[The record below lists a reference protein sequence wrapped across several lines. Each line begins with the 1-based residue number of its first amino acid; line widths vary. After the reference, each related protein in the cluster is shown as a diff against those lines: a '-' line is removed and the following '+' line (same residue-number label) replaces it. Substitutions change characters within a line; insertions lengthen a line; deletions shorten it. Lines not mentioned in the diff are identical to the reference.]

1 MQRFSAIRGN
11 DGYPMRVRVSD
22 ALLEASVH
30 KSRGNAADE
39 RECLLFVVQNG
50 NQLPAVK
57 LANERLAEL
66 G

>member
-1 MQRFSAIRGN
+1 M
-11 DGYPMRVRVSD
+11 
-22 ALLEASVH
+22 H
-30 KSRGNAADE
+30 KSRGNASDE